1 MTRHGYTIFEPGIG
15 RGGVAWG
22 ELGIVGVQLPETRE
36 IETRRG
42 VLQQYPEARELH
54 PSASVELAIEGIT
67 ALLRGQPADL
77 SHVRLDMSA
86 IKHFNQRVYALTRA
100 IPYGETR

>member
-1 MTRHGYTIFEPGIG
+1 MRPFAAVLSCPARGQRMTRHGSTIFDTGMIG
-15 RGGVAWG
+15 CCGVVWG

-54 PSASVELAIEGIT
+54 PPAGVELAIEGIT
-67 ALLRGQPADL
+67 PLLRGQPADL
-77 SHVRLDMSA
+77 SHVRLDMTA
-86 IKHFNQRVYALTRA
+86 I
-100 IPYGETR
+100 